1 MSNYNTCNLTNN
13 YFLQSK
19 FICNNLYTYP
29 KILLLTFSSVLFYKQ
44 KYKLFL
50 FIKIIYLLLFNN
62 FITSSFYFK
71 HSSINILKI
80 KIRNYKFIVNFL
92 FSYTF
97 MHLPLIDSFS
107 SEFKY
112 TIKNQVYTFCFFKFP
127 IFFELNVVFS
137 SLEYLLVFLNN
148 YKFELQ
154 LFFKKQKTNSKN
166 INLLHMLKLPL
177 LIT

>member
-1 MSNYNTCNLTNN
+1 MPNYNICNITNN
-13 YFLQSK
+13 YFFQSK
-19 FICNNLYTYP
+19 YIFTFSSISP
-29 KILLLTFSSVLFYKQ
+29 KIILLTFSSVLFYKQ

-62 FITSSFYFK
+62 NIDSTFYFK
-71 HSSINILKI
+71 HSSINLLKI
-80 KIRNYKFIVNFL
+80 KIRNYKSIVNFL
-92 FSYTF
+92 FTF
-97 MHLPLIDSFS
+97 VYMHLPLIDSFS
-107 SEFKY
+107 TEFKFS
-112 TIKNQVYTFCFFKFP
+112 IKNQVYTFCFFKFP
-127 IFFELNVVFS
+127 IFFELNVLFS
-137 SLEYLLVFLNN
+137 SVDYLLVFFNT